1 MSSVP
6 VANPSGANSGAS
18 SVLQFLS
25 SAASPLVS
33 SLTSSSSV
41 QSALESASPADLIQ
55 LSAQALRYQEAEGL
69 FSPSATAAPSADFA
83 SFTPSQLA
91 SYQSQTDLTKE
102 ETLLGTEGTSVNVL
116 A

>member
-1 MSSVP
+1 M
-6 VANPSGANSGAS
+6 
-18 SVLQFLS
+18 LQFLS

-33 SLTSSSSV
+33 SVISSASV

-69 FSPSATAAPSADFA
+69 FSPSTTAAPSADFA
-83 SFTPSQLA
+83 NFTPSQLA
-91 SYQSQTDLTKE
+91 SYQSQTDLAQE
-102 ETLLGTEGTSVNVL
+102 ETLLGTDGSSINVL

>member
-6 VANPSGANSGAS
+6 AANPGATNSGAS

-33 SLTSSSSV
+33 SLTSSASV
-41 QSALESASPADLIQ
+41 QSALENASPADLIQ
-55 LSAQALRYQEAEGL
+55 LSAQALKFQEAEGL
-69 FSPSATAAPSADFA
+69 FSPSTTATPSADLG

-91 SYQSQTDLTKE
+91 SYQSQTELAQE
-102 ETLLGTEGTSVNVL
+102 ETLLGTEGASINVL

>member
-6 VANPSGANSGAS
+6 AANPGVTN
-18 SVLQFLS
+18 VLQFLS

-33 SLTSSSSV
+33 SLTSSATV
-41 QSALESASPADLIQ
+41 QSALENASPADLIQ
-55 LSAQALRYQEAEGL
+55 LSAQALKFQEAEGL
-69 FSPSATAAPSADFA
+69 FSPSTTAAPSADLS

-91 SYQSQTDLTKE
+91 SYQSQTALARE
-102 ETLLGTEGTSVNVL
+102 ETLLGTEGTSINVL

>member
-1 MSSVP
+1 M
-6 VANPSGANSGAS
+6 
-18 SVLQFLS
+18 LQFLS

-33 SLTSSSSV
+33 SVISSASV

-69 FSPSATAAPSADFA
+69 FSPSTTAAPSADFA
-83 SFTPSQLA
+83 NFTPSQLA
-91 SYQSQTDLTKE
+91 SYQSQTDLAQE
-102 ETLLGTEGTSVNVL
+102 ETLLGTEGASINVL

>member
-6 VANPSGANSGAS
+6 ATNPNPGAG

-33 SLTSSSSV
+33 SLTSSASV
-41 QSALESASPADLIQ
+41 QSALASASPADLVE
-55 LSAQALRYQEAEGL
+55 LSAQALNYQVAEGL
-69 FSPSATAAPSADFA
+69 FSPSTTAAPAADPA

-91 SYQSQTDLTKE
+91 SYQSQTQLTQE
-102 ETLLGTEGTSVNVL
+102 QTLLGTEGTSINIL